1 MNLENI
7 NSPVELLL
15 ENEKPVSPMEKAWV
29 ALKNKELTPQQH
41 LEIAITLVEAVR
53 DFHNWV
59 VENKSEASSQWAVDA
74 QSLHFA
80 LCILKTIE

>member
-15 ENEKPVSPMEKAWV
+15 ENEKPVSPYEKALT
-29 ALKNKELTPQQH
+29 ALSHKELTPVQH
-41 LEIAITLVEAVR
+41 LEMAKLLVEQVR

-59 VENKSEASSQWAVDA
+59 VENKPEASSQWAVDA

>member
-15 ENEKPVSPMEKAWV
+15 ENEKPVSPFEKALN
-29 ALKNKELTPQQH
+29 ALSHKELTPLQH
-41 LEIAITLVEAVR
+41 LQLAKLCVEHVR

-59 VENKSEASSQWAVDA
+59 VENKPEANAQWAVDA

-80 LCILKTIE
+80 LQILNTVE